1 MIFNPET
8 HHRRSVRLKE
18 YDYSQPGA
26 YFVTICSWLR
36 AFIFGEIVNGKM
48 ELNEY
53 GMVLEREW
61 LNINNGRHN
70 IDLDQFVVMPNHMH
84 GIVVI
89 NGRGVLQYDPAN
101 NELQPS
107 SQTIG
112 SIIRR
117 YKSATARQIN
127 IIRSTPGM
135 PVWQRNYFE
144 HIIRNE
150 IEMDNIWE
158 YIRNNPVRWAFD
170 KDNPINIQI
179 DPYP

>member
-8 HHRRSVRLKE
+8 HSRRSVRLKE

-26 YFVTICSWLR
+26 YFVTVCSWLR
-36 AFIFGEIVNGKM
+36 GFIFGEIINGKM

-53 GMVLEREW
+53 GMVLKQEW
-61 LNINNGRHN
+61 LNINNGRNN
-70 IDLDQFVVMPNHMH
+70 IDLDQFVVIPNHMH

-89 NGRGVLQYDPAN
+89 NPGGVLQYAPADN
-101 NELQPS
+101 ALRSP

-112 SIIRR
+112 SIIRK
-117 YKSATARQIN
+117 YKSTTTRQIN

-144 HIIRNE
+144 HILRNE
-150 IEMDNIWE
+150 IELNNIWK

-179 DPYP
+179 DP